1 MRSILVVLLSL
12 FLTTSCACVS
22 KAPRTPSDPVY
33 QGTGV
38 TITYYADLGDRYPR
52 FDVFVKFTNHTDYT
66 HLVQELEMEH
76 GWWLVETFRVAKGHS
91 VVDHHAG
98 TGWRRCKVY
107 PANVVGAMEHNG
119 FAHLAQNQDG
129 SIVTKIPPGFNVAY
143 REVAGDGPWPG
154 VIVRQAPELGSTW
167 RLTPDDE
174 TQSCELWVPGSI
186 TTFKA
191 DTK

>member
-22 KAPRTPSDPVY
+22 KPRNPSDPVY
-33 QGTGV
+33 QGAGV
-38 TITYYADLGDRYPR
+38 TVTYYADLGDRYPR
-52 FDVFVKFTNHTDYT
+52 FDIFVKFTNHTDYT
-66 HLVQELEMEH
+66 HLVQELEMAN

-107 PANVVGAMEHNG
+107 PANVVGAIESRG

-129 SIVTKIPPGFNVAY
+129 SIVTKIPPEFNVAY

-154 VIVRQAPELGSTW
+154 VILKQAPELGSTW
-167 RLTPDDE
+167 RITPDAATE
-174 TQSCELWVPGSI
+174 SVELWLPSEI
-186 TTFKA
+186 IIMKHQ
-191 DTK
+191 K

>member
-1 MRSILVVLLSL
+1 MRTACLAVLLL
-12 FLTTSCACVS
+12 ALTSCACVS
-22 KAPRTPSDPVY
+22 KPKNPSDPVY
-33 QGTGV
+33 QVTGV

-52 FDVFVKFTNHTDYT
+52 FDVFVKFRNNTDYT

-98 TGWRRCKVY
+98 TGWRRMRVY
-107 PANVVGAMEHNG
+107 PANVLGALEHNG
-119 FAHLAQNQDG
+119 FAHLARNQDG

-154 VIVRQAPELGSTW
+154 VIVKQAPEMTSTW
-167 RLTPDDE
+167 RITPDRE
-174 TQSCELWVPGSI
+174 WRQVEVWTGSGI
-186 TTFKA
+186 TLLRA
-191 DTK
+191 P